1 MSSTAASGTP
11 LAVLGRDDIDAIADL
26 CRRGVAD
33 PPSSGEL
40 VDALFAPDQPAVVR
54 GDPEIGVVAAV
65 EGDGRGFVRLLVVDP
80 GERGRGHGSALLAAA
95 EADLAALGSVQ
106 IGADA
111 PYYLWP
117 GAPTT
122 ETNLLCLLEG
132 RGYQRREA
140 NFHMAVD
147 LDDLPDDPGGYEV
160 PDASDRD
167 EIAAWMDANWP
178 NWGPEVLRALDHG
191 TLLLARDDGGISGF
205 CAYDVNR
212 RGLLGPIAVRLD
224 LLGQGAGRPLLV
236 GALHRMRA
244 DGQERIEVSW
254 VGPVVPYARV
264 GGRVSRVFF
273 VYRKELH

>member
-1 MSSTAASGTP
+1 MSSTAASRTP

-26 CRRGVAD
+26 CQRGVAD
-33 PPSSGEL
+33 PPSSAEL

-65 EGDGRGFVRLLVVDP
+65 EGDGRGFV
-80 GERGRGHGSALLAAA
+80 
-95 EADLAALGSVQ
+95 
-106 IGADA
+106 
-111 PYYLWP
+111 
-117 GAPTT
+117 
-122 ETNLLCLLEG
+122 CLLEG

-224 LLGQGAGRPLLV
+224 LLGQGAGRPLLL
-236 GALHRMRA
+236 GGLHRMRA
-244 DGQERIEVSW
+244 NGQERIEVSW